1 MNLCY
6 WQKLII
12 IICPRADP
20 KKCGPIQYKCTSR
33 QSCVD
38 VDIFDVRSFKFL
50 MRTSFLF
57 IKHWWISQHS
67 DWRKL
72 ETIKSVRSAV
82 DLSCS
87 DSAVSRS
94 PLSLISSWPAPYK
107 RQDTLLLLS
116 WYLKKHFDTFIEL
129 IPLKTRA
136 QEVTMS
142 VHLSPPNCH
151 LILSLRW

>member
-1 MNLCY
+1 MNESVLLTEVDYNNLSSGWPEKMWTNTIQMYIETKLCWRRY
-6 WQKLII
+6 IR
-12 IICPRADP
+12 C
-20 KKCGPIQYKCTSR
+20 
-33 QSCVD
+33 
-38 VDIFDVRSFKFL
+38 KFL

-57 IKHWWISQHS
+57 IKHCWISQHS

-116 WYLKKHFDTFIEL
+116 WYLQKHFDTFIEL

>member
-1 MNLCY
+1 MNESVLLTEVDYNNLSSGWPEKMWTNTIQMYIETKLCWRRY
-6 WQKLII
+6 IW
-12 IICPRADP
+12 C
-20 KKCGPIQYKCTSR
+20 
-33 QSCVD
+33 
-38 VDIFDVRSFKFL
+38 KFL
-50 MRTSFLF
+50 MRSSFLF
-57 IKHWWISQHS
+57 IKHCWISQHS

-116 WYLKKHFDTFIEL
+116 WYLQKHFDTFIEL